1 MIAGVLS
8 AGLVCG
14 GVYGGLIA
22 YKSTNSIPV
31 NVYSVG
37 EIANNTYY
45 YADEEQSYGSVEA
58 DRIQSCFLS
67 NTQTVKE
74 VMVTQGQQV
83 KKGDPLYTFDTT
95 LSDIQMARAEND
107 FAQQELNLKY
117 AKEDLEKINRLS
129 PSSEASDGDY
139 ATDDTPPESEPEEP
153 EEQEYAPETFKILT
167 RIDNDYEGEE
177 GDGTISNPY
186 IYLWS
191 FNSMI
196 VSDYLIGM
204 IDGDEALE
212 LRPEDDDSGTADK
225 DGEDGADSTSSDP
238 VQPDVTEPDAD
249 DEKELPITAISFP
262 GLFGVN
268 VWADETYDEPDS
280 GVYIDDGGYDDYY
293 EEDNNDIF
301 LDDIDDADGGLVP
314 DEDYTDYMPTD
325 DETEYFEDE
334 TYAALPEEEP
344 SDAFIL
350 PDDSSIFADEDTVY
364 PDYSESIAE
373 VPVEETDATPD
384 ISSLLP
390 VIIDP
395 GEDADAYV
403 ILEVHKY
410 DNTMAPVEMRYGLHV
425 FRISNRLSVQLFN
438 PDAASQE
445 EEEEWGTEEEDEG
458 VDEGDDYVDYGGDDY
473 VDDTADEGT
482 DDTDEGIETPSF
494 VRTTIDMNASYTA
507 AEIAELR
514 TEKQK
519 EIRDLTITV
528 KKAEINLRELKSE
541 LTDGTVRSK
550 VDGIVKTVRDPED
563 AIKSGSAVVQVSGGG
578 GYYINV
584 SVGELDLDK
593 VGSGQGATITS
604 FDTGVQLSGN
614 VDSIS
619 EYPVS
624 SMDFWSS
631 GNPNSSYYPCK
642 IYLGDEAE
650 LREGDFVGVVWDS
663 ASQNSPK
670 GLFID
675 SMFVRSES
683 SGHYVYVRDE
693 NGKLRKKNVQVGIVT
708 MDATQ
713 IRSGLSKK
721 DYIAFPYGDDCVDGA
736 NTEEATYDQ
745 LYGY

>member
-153 EEQEYAPETFKILT
+153 EEQEYAPETDLLLHLLSGEGSLSDPFVYFWGNNSIL
-167 RIDNDYEGEE
+167 
-177 GDGTISNPY
+177 
-186 IYLWS
+186 
-191 FNSMI
+191 

-204 IDGDEALE
+204 IDGAPKLQ
-212 LRPEDDDSGTADK
+212 LRTEEEDKSDDTDSEPATPDVIEPEEEDDQQLPVAGFRI
-225 DGEDGADSTSSDP
+225 SS
-238 VQPDVTEPDAD
+238 
-249 DEKELPITAISFP
+249 
-262 GLFGVN
+262 LFGVN
-268 VWADETYDEPDS
+268 VWADALAEEPDPGIFIEGDTGIIDDS
-280 GVYIDDGGYDDYY
+280 EIYDDSVILDDNEILDDTAIIDDVGDDVFVPEDVFNPDEEPYIEDEDIIDDGGSPDPDFDPDTIFVD
-293 EEDNNDIF
+293 EDIF
-301 LDDIDDADGGLVP
+301 
-314 DEDYTDYMPTD
+314 
-325 DETEYFEDE
+325 
-334 TYAALPEEEP
+334 
-344 SDAFIL
+344 
-350 PDDSSIFADEDTVY
+350 Y
-364 PDYSESIAE
+364 PDYAESIPE
-373 VPVEETDATPD
+373 YPVEEADLEPQPEA
-384 ISSLLP
+384 SELLP
-390 VIIDP
+390 EIIDP

-482 DDTDEGIETPSF
+482 DNTDEGIETPSF

-663 ASQNSPK
+663 ASQNSSK

-736 NTEEATYDQ
+736 NTDEATYDQ